1 MKNYI
6 KQISPNTLLCLI
18 FGLWWVVNLLQAA
31 FTELADDEAYY
42 YLFSQSLELGYF
54 DHPPITALL
63 VRMGSVFGGE
73 FGIRLFFTILQP
85 VYLYIL
91 YRIIKPDNEPATHRD
106 VVLFAVICAA
116 MPIMQLYGFIA
127 VPDAPL
133 MFFSALFL
141 LFYKRFT
148 TRNTAIDAIL
158 MGVAIAALAY
168 SKYHGALVV
177 SFTLLSNVRIFRNP
191 RLYLAGA
198 VAVVLILPHLW
209 WQYEHDWASFSYHL
223 SGRNKMFRANYVSE
237 YLLNLVAIFNPL
249 LFPLYIKAWIK
260 TKAQNPTQ
268 RAIMTMIP
276 AFILFFGF
284 SSLRGYVQPQ
294 WIIPITFGF
303 IMILWLY
310 ARKSERLRK
319 YVMWTGLI
327 TISLVV
333 LLRIEMVFN
342 PIGLRYQIFDNHKS
356 YSQIKEV
363 AGNRPVVFSGRYDTP
378 AKYMF
383 YTGAKNVATLP
394 SINYRI
400 SQWALWN
407 KDTEL
412 TGETVLME
420 GGHEPDSTITLAN
433 GRKFTYTLV
442 DNFHPVRRIN
452 IDITSTLPTNVHRAE
467 VVNFSLSITN
477 PYNYDVELSPDS
489 IAVVFAICRK
499 KPDAFIEV
507 VIPQIDTTLQPGAT
521 INYDVPIMIPQEV
534 KTGKNTMGFTI
545 KSPVM
550 GYWFNS
556 KTEKLEVL

>member
-356 YSQIKEV
+356 YRDRKS
-363 AGNRPVVFSGRYDTP
+363 VV
-378 AKYMF
+378 
-383 YTGAKNVATLP
+383 
-394 SINYRI
+394 
-400 SQWALWN
+400 
-407 KDTEL
+407 
-412 TGETVLME
+412 
-420 GGHEPDSTITLAN
+420 
-433 GRKFTYTLV
+433 
-442 DNFHPVRRIN
+442 
-452 IDITSTLPTNVHRAE
+452 
-467 VVNFSLSITN
+467 
-477 PYNYDVELSPDS
+477 
-489 IAVVFAICRK
+489 
-499 KPDAFIEV
+499 
-507 VIPQIDTTLQPGAT
+507 
-521 INYDVPIMIPQEV
+521 
-534 KTGKNTMGFTI
+534 
-545 KSPVM
+545 
-550 GYWFNS
+550 
-556 KTEKLEVL
+556 

>member
-1 MKNYI
+1 MKNYF
-6 KQISPNTLLCLI
+6 KRISPNTLLCLI
-18 FGLWWVVNLLQAA
+18 FGVWWIINLLQAA

-54 DHPPITALL
+54 DHPPMTALL
-63 VRMGSVFGGE
+63 VRMGSLLGGE

-91 YRIIKPDNEPATHRD
+91 YRVIKPDNEPTTHRD

-148 TRNTAIDAIL
+148 ERNTTIDAIL

-177 SFTLLSNVRIFRNP
+177 LFTLLSNVRIFRNP

-198 VAVVLILPHLW
+198 VAVILILPHLW

-249 LFPLYIKAWIK
+249 FFPLYIKAWIK

-268 RAIMTMIP
+268 RAMMTMIP

-327 TISLVV
+327 TISLVL

-342 PIGLRYQIFDNHKS
+342 PIGLRYQIFNNHES

-363 AGNRPVVFSGRYDTP
+363 AGERPVIFSGRYDIP

-400 SQWALWN
+400 SQWALWD

-420 GGHEPDSTITLAN
+420 GGREPDSTITLAN
-433 GRKFTYTLV
+433 GRTFAYTLV
-442 DNFHPVRRIN
+442 ENFHPVRRIN
-452 IDITSTLPTNVHRAE
+452 IDVTSAIPSSIHRAE

-477 PYNYDVELSPDS
+477 PYEYAVELSPDS

-507 VIPQIDTTLQPGAT
+507 AIPQIDTTLQPGAT
-521 INYDVPIMIPQEV
+521 INYDVPVVIPQEV
-534 KTGKNTMGFTI
+534 KNGKNTIGFTI

-556 KTEKLEVL
+556 KTEKLEVI